1 MGAYPQIADWNED
14 GKIDLLVGDTNGKI
28 TLFINT
34 GTKGNPQ
41 LTSKGFI
48 KVGST
53 SLNVGNRASPVVV
66 DWNNDGKKDLVVG
79 DDNGYVRLYLNIG
92 TNSAPA
98 FTNYTRLK
106 AGGYDIR
113 NSYSASPE
121 VCDLDN
127 DGKKDLLVSD
137 YDGYV
142 YFYTNTGEDANPSF
156 ASGEKLKAGGSNGS
170 NMKVGSYARLDV
182 ADWDEDGDLDIL
194 LGETDAYINLFLG
207 SSNPSSV
214 ADNLVE
220 LPSDFS
226 LSQNYPNPFNSTTT
240 ICFQLPKPVVVN
252 LSIFNLSGQLIEIL
266 VNEYKMPGY
275 YSFQW
280 EAHRIVSG
288 IYFIKLKAGE
298 YSEIKKCILQK

>member
-14 GKIDLLVGDTNGKI
+14 GKIDLLVGDTNGRI

-34 GTKGNPQ
+34 GDKGNPQ

-48 KVGST
+48 KAGSA
-53 SLNVGNRASPVVV
+53 SLNVGNRASPVVI
-66 DWNNDGKKDLVVG
+66 DWNNDGRKDLVVG
-79 DDNGYVRLYLNIG
+79 DDDGYVRLYLNTG

-106 AGGYDIR
+106 AGGNDIR

-121 VCDLDN
+121 VCDLDD

-137 YDGYV
+137 YSGYV
-142 YFYTNTGEDANPSF
+142 YFYRNTGEDANPTF
-156 ASGEKLKAGGSNGS
+156 ANGERLRASGSY
-170 NMKVGSYARLDV
+170 MKVGSYARLDV

-207 SSNPSSV
+207 TSNPS
-214 ADNLVE
+214 LVNDKLIE

-226 LSQNYPNPFNSTTT
+226 LSQNYPNPFNLVTT
-240 ICFQLPKPVVVN
+240 ISYQLPKPVMVN
-252 LSIFNLSGQLIEIL
+252 LSIYNVFGQLVETL
-266 VNEYKMPGY
+266 VYEYNKPGY
-275 YSFQW
+275 YSIKW
-280 EAHRIVSG
+280 NAGGIASG
-288 IYFIKLKAGE
+288 IYFLKLTAGE
-298 YSEIKKCILQK
+298 YSITRKCTIEK

>member
-14 GKIDLLVGDTNGKI
+14 GRIDLLVGDTDGKI

-48 KVGST
+48 KVGSAP
-53 SLNVGNRASPVVV
+53 LNVGNRASPVVV

-79 DDNGYVRLYLNIG
+79 DHNGYVLLYLNTG

-137 YDGYV
+137 CDGYV
-142 YFYTNTGEDANPSF
+142 YFYTNTSEDANPSF
-156 ASGEKLKAGGSNGS
+156 TTGEKLSAGGS
-170 NMKVGSYARLDV
+170 NMKVGSYARLEV

-194 LGETDAYINLFLG
+194 LGQWDSYVNLYLNN
-207 SSNPSSV
+207 SNPSPV
-214 ADNLVE
+214 ADNLIE
-220 LPSDFS
+220 LPFNFS
-226 LSQNYPNPFNSTTT
+226 LNQNYPNPFNLATT
-240 ICFQLPKPVVVN
+240 ISYQLPKPVMVN
-252 LSIFNLSGQLIEIL
+252 LSVYNVFGQLVETI
-266 VNEYKMPGY
+266 VYEYNKPGY
-275 YSFQW
+275 YSIKW
-280 EAHRIVSG
+280 NAGGIASG
-288 IYFIKLKAGE
+288 IYFLKLTAGE
-298 YSEIKKCILQK
+298 YSITKKCTIEK